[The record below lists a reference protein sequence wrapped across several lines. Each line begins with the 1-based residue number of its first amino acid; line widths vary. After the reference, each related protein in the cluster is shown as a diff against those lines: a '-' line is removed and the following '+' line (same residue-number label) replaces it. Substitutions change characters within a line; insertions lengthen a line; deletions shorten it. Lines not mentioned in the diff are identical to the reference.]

1 MNKSNQRARE
11 TLDLI
16 QRSPCDFVE
25 KLLLNDD
32 ETPATPHAGQRELLE
47 GVRRITV
54 AACGRQ
60 WGKSTAIGWYIV
72 WWAITHKARKVYI
85 IAPSLD
91 QSRIIFNEVAR
102 HFKSSTLSGQLV
114 GKIVDYPFP
123 KIKLRN
129 GTEIHGRGANSPQY
143 IRGKTA
149 HLVVCDEAAFM
160 KDKTITDVIRP
171 MMTVTGKTPDAA
183 LILISTPFG
192 EGAFKDLYY
201 ECQKQEEA
209 ASERYKHYHFSSLDS
224 PYCDRE
230 ELDAVLK
237 QYGEESLV
245 WRTEYLAEF
254 LDDDLA
260 IFPWKDIK
268 WAYQNYPYNEDDSD
282 EPAPLFPVAPRR
294 NRRYAQ
300 GADLANIRDYFVS
313 CVADITED
321 LAVLVSMDRYQGR
334 GWAAM
339 KATIRANY
347 QRYNYAE
354 TCIDATTYGASVE
367 EDLRDIGVEGYT
379 FSQKSKY
386 ELVHELVRMLAE
398 HRLVI
403 PYDPIIIRE
412 LQYFTYIV
420 TPSKNLKMEA
430 KKGHDDIVIA
440 LALIA
445 HLALNS
451 GMIGTFK
458 DVDISSWGKEPVE
471 QPSNPFGLTY
481 RGKVAVPDKDPFKE
495 LFAEEV

>member
-1 MNKSNQRARE
+1 MKTSTKRAQE

-16 QRSPCDFVE
+16 QNSPCDFVE

-32 ETPATPHAGQRELLE
+32 DTPAIPHGGQRELLE
-47 GVRRITV
+47 GIRRITV

-60 WGKSTAIGWYIV
+60 WGKSTALGWYIV

-102 HFKSSTLSGQLV
+102 HFKSDLLSGQLV

-123 KIKLRN
+123 KLKLRN

-149 HLVVCDEAAFM
+149 HLVICDEAAFM

-183 LILISTPFG
+183 LVLISTPFG
-192 EGAFKDLYY
+192 EGAFKDLYD
-201 ECQKQEEA
+201 ECSKQEET
-209 ASERYKHYHFSSLDS
+209 SERYRHFHFTSLES
-224 PYCDRE
+224 PYCDKE
-230 ELDAVLK
+230 ELDSVLK
-237 QYGEESLV
+237 QYGADSLV

-268 WAYQNYPYNEDDSD
+268 WAYQNYPYNEDTGE
-282 EPAPLFPVAPRR
+282 EPTSTFPVPPRPR
-294 NRRYAQ
+294 RRYAQ
-300 GADLANIRDYFVS
+300 GADLANVRDYFVS
-313 CVADITED
+313 CVADITD
-321 LAVLVSMDRYQGR
+321 DVAVLVSMDRYQGR

-347 QRYNYAE
+347 QRYNLAE

-367 EDLRDIGVEGYT
+367 EDLQDIGVEGYQ
-379 FSQKSKY
+379 FSNKSKY

-403 PYDPIIIRE
+403 PYDPVIIRE
-412 LQYFTYIV
+412 LQYFSYIV

-451 GMIGTFK
+451 GEIGILK
-458 DVDISSWGKEPVE
+458 DVDISTWGRPVQE
-471 QPSNPFGLTY
+471 VPSNPYGLTL
-481 RGKVAVPDKDPFKE
+481 RGAAKPLSPDEVQK
-495 LFAEEV
+495 LFAEEAV